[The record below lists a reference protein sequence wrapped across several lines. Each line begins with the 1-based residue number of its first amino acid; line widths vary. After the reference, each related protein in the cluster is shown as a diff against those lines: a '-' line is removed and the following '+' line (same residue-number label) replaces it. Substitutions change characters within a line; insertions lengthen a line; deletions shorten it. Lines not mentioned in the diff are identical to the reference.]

1 MPDENYGFS
10 QTRARLEEI
19 VAQVRKKNTS
29 LEASLDLLEEGVRLA
44 NRCTELI
51 DHADWEAA
59 AGASAGDADPVG
71 DESAASESAHPA
83 EDESDITVED
93 DEPILD
99 DDAAWADEQSE
110 EASDG
115 SERDDESDVERDTGD
130 AGE

>member
-59 AGASAGDADPVG
+59 AGAADEGTDADDERATPETGEAVEEEPDATVEVDETVVAQDEAEWAQEQG
-71 DESAASESAHPA
+71 DDAPDES
-83 EDESDITVED
+83 
-93 DEPILD
+93 
-99 DDAAWADEQSE
+99 
-110 EASDG
+110 G
-115 SERDDESDVERDTGD
+115 DDESDAEKD
-130 AGE
+130 AAEAES